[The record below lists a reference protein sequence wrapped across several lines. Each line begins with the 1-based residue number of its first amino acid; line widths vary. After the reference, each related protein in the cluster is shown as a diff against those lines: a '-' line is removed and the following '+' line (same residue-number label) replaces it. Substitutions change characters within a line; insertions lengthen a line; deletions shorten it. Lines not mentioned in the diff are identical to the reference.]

1 MNHLP
6 RRALFRAAGL
16 SGVAALASGCTSIG
30 PLRLDRDQFDYG
42 RVIGEANKRQT
53 LYNIVRLRFGEPA
66 SFLTVSQVV
75 AGYTLQGTA
84 GAGINAYPSAAAST
98 NLGITGQAQ
107 YTDRPTFTLN
117 PVTGEQFVD
126 SYLRPF
132 APATILPLIHSGI
145 PVDGLLRLVAQSVG
159 GVQNTHP
166 LGGPSRSGSPE
177 FLPLLALLRE
187 LQEGGALRVRVQR
200 ERGTPDRVFVV
211 IDPNRTGQ
219 MRRTGEQIYRLLNL
233 DPVAR
238 EFEVIYADSVSGTR
252 MRALPVLTRSLL
264 TILYAVAFEI
274 ELSDAEIRTRRAA
287 PTLREPGHP
296 DPLITIRT
304 GTSQPSRS
312 YTSVRLDGTYYWVDD
327 DDFRSKVSFTILE
340 LLRSIAESSR
350 GPSPPVLTIP
360 TG

>member
-1 MNHLP
+1 MIL
-6 RRALFRAAGL
+6 
-16 SGVAALASGCTSIG
+16 
-30 PLRLDRDQFDYG
+30 G

-84 GAGINAYPSAAAST
+84 GATVNAYPSASAST
-98 NLGITGQAQ
+98 NIGLTGQAQ

-117 PVTGEQFVD
+117 PVTGEQFVE

-132 APATILPLIHSGI
+132 APATILPLVHSGI

-187 LQEGGALRVRVQR
+187 LQEGGGLRVRVAR
-200 ERGTPDRVFVV
+200 ERGSPDRVYVV
-211 IDPNRTGQ
+211 IDPTRTAQ
-219 MRRTGEQIYRLLNL
+219 MRRTAEQVYRTLSL
-233 DPVAR
+233 DPGTR
-238 EFEVIYADSVSGTR
+238 EFEVIYADSVNGGR
-252 MRALPVLTRSLL
+252 LRALPVLTRSLL

-274 ELSDAEIRTRRAA
+274 ELSDAELRTRRAA
-287 PTLREPGHP
+287 PTLREPGNP
-296 DPLITIRT
+296 EPLITIRT
-304 GTSQPSRS
+304 GSSQPARS
-312 YTSVRLDGTYYWVDD
+312 YVAVRIDGTWYWVED

-340 LLRSIAESSR
+340 LLRSVAESAR

-360 TG
+360 AG